1 MDISGFNWL
10 LSDPGQTLLAELCAD
25 AAVSEATF
33 LRYATRLRKTHPAEG
48 VAAALETAI
57 LRRAARAKFPAA
69 ERMYFTREALE
80 QATPQRVAAYR
91 AQRFSQ
97 CARVADLACSIGGDA
112 LPLAAITGV
121 LAVDRDPL
129 RLALLRENARALGL
143 GARITLCE
151 ADLTTV
157 DCAGCDGLFF
167 DPARRADGKRIWD
180 VELYSPPLSTIHRW
194 RGQVPLRAAK
204 VAPGIP
210 DDQVPPDCQIE
221 FVSLDGDLR
230 EATLWWDES
239 RASGQPRLATLLSST
254 GAAVDQIAASP
265 DTPLAPLAP
274 PGRFLYEP
282 DPAVLRAHAVAD
294 LAAQLNAA
302 QFDAD
307 IAYLTSDERRATPF
321 ARSWEIELA
330 LPFNLKALRR
340 LLQERD
346 VGSVTV
352 KKRGSPIT
360 PEELTR
366 QLRLAGR
373 HHQILVLTQVAN
385 APTVLLCRE

>member
-10 LSDPGQTLLAELCAD
+10 LSDGGQNLLAELCAD
-25 AAVSEATF
+25 PAVSEAAF
-33 LRYATRLRKTHPAEG
+33 LRYATRLRKSFPADG

-80 QATPQRVAAYR
+80 QATPWQVAAYR
-91 AQRFSQ
+91 AGRFRD

-112 LPLAAITGV
+112 LPLAQHTAV

-143 GARITLCE
+143 GERIEVCE

-157 DCAGCDGLFF
+157 ACAGCDGLFF
-167 DPARRADGKRIWD
+167 DPARRAAGRRVWD
-180 VELYSPPLSTIHRW
+180 VEQYAPPLSTIHRW

-210 DDQVPPDCQIE
+210 DEQVPPDCRIE
-221 FVSLDGDLR
+221 FISLDGDLR
-230 EATLWWDES
+230 EATLWWGAPGD
-239 RASGQPRLATLLSST
+239 QPGRLATLLSSDN
-254 GAAVDQIAASP
+254 ARVQQIAADP
-265 DTPLAPLAP
+265 AMPPAPLAP

-294 LAAQLNAA
+294 LAARLDAA

-307 IAYLTSDERRATPF
+307 IAFLTSDERRPTPF
-321 ARSWEIELA
+321 ARSWEIEAA

-340 LLQERD
+340 LLQERE

-360 PEELTR
+360 PEELAR
-366 QLRLAGR
+366 QLRLSGR
-373 HHQILVLTQVAN
+373 NHQILVLTQVAN
-385 APTVLLCRE
+385 APTVLLCRQ